1 MVNYMQVCENFIS
14 YRRSDTST
22 EVALIYNELLR
33 RGFST
38 YCDIRNMES
47 GKLDENLKGAIDK
60 CTNFILVLK
69 EKSLERCIDKND
81 WVRKEIQ
88 EALKQ
93 KKNIICIFVDDFSF
107 PSELPS
113 EIGDIRFCSGLKF
126 DLQYFDAFMDKVVSC
141 FLIDST
147 DVLSS
152 DDRDF
157 IIIDNVLIK
166 YVGLAKKVNVP
177 EGITCIGREAF
188 KDKTKISIICLPDTL
203 VRIEYAA
210 FERCIGLSSII
221 LPENLEIIEEK
232 AFLRCYNL
240 KYISFNDRLISIEE
254 EAFGFCCK
262 IRYIQ
267 LGLEVKHIASSAFN
281 NCNKLE
287 RILVSV
293 DNNNFKSDDGI
304 LYNKDQ
310 SELIRCPENYGF
322 DIVNIPRS
330 VKLLKAWS
338 FSRCVNVINVILPA
352 ELHTI
357 QMYAFQ
363 DCINI
368 LALTL
373 GDKIEKFDLRA
384 LDGWCNYQKIIVGKN
399 FNPQIKYY
407 IEQKICEKPIV
418 KNSDTENGLVIIKT
432 TFESNEEATKMAKM
446 LLNEHLIASAQ
457 INRLNVFYSWNDELC
472 NEDELEL
479 SCITRG
485 ELYRQVESFILEHH
499 SYNLCQIVC
508 LPIVQSS
515 ENFEQWILEYTEKER
530 E

>member
-1 MVNYMQVCENFIS
+1 MVNYMQICENFIS

-22 EVALIYNELLR
+22 EVALIYNELIK
-33 RGFST
+33 RGFLT
-38 YCDIRNMES
+38 YCDIRSMES
-47 GKLDENLKGAIDK
+47 GKLHENLKDAIDK

-69 EKSLERCIDKND
+69 EKSLERCTDKND

-88 EALKQ
+88 IALEQ
-93 KKNIICIFVDDFSF
+93 KKNIICIFVDDFAF

-113 EIGDIRFCSGLKF
+113 EINDIRLCSGLKF
-126 DLQYFDAFMDKVVSC
+126 DLEYFDAFIDRMVGH

-147 DVLSS
+147 DVLRS
-152 DDRDF
+152 DNKDF

-166 YVGLAKKVNVP
+166 YVGLSKKVNVP
-177 EGITCIGREAF
+177 EGITSIGREAF
-188 KDKTKISIICLPDTL
+188 KNKTKISTICLPNTL

-210 FERCIGLSSII
+210 FERCIGLLSII
-221 LPENLEIIEEK
+221 LPDNLENIEEK

-240 KYISFNDRLISIEE
+240 KYISFNDKLIRIDE

-262 IRYIQ
+262 IRYVQ
-267 LGLEVKHIASSAFN
+267 LGSGVKYIASSAFN

-287 RILVSV
+287 RILVSE
-293 DNNNFKSDDGI
+293 DNNNFQTYDGI

-310 SELIRCPENYGF
+310 SELIRCPENYGL
-322 DIVNIPRS
+322 DIINVPHS
-330 VKLLKAWS
+330 VKLLKEWS
-338 FSRCVNVINVILPA
+338 FSRCVNVINIILPG

-357 QMYAFQ
+357 QKYAFQ

-373 GDKIEKFDLRA
+373 GDKIEKFDISA

-418 KNSDTENGLVIIKT
+418 KYSDVETELVMIKT

-446 LLNEHLIASAQ
+446 LLSEHLIAAAQ
-457 INRLNVFYSWNDELC
+457 VNKLNVFYSWNDELC

-485 ELYRQVESFILEHH
+485 GLYKQVERFIMEHH

-508 LPIVQSS
+508 LPITQSS
-515 ENFEQWILEYTEKER
+515 ENFEQWILECTEKER
-530 E
+530 